1 MSRTDRKLLEIEFYF
16 LSFQLSTIWFLK
28 IQKFQQP
35 IGFSLGFMHPHV
47 KSYQNYLYH
56 CTEIIIFKFIT

>member
-28 IQKFQQP
+28 IQKISTADWVL
-35 IGFSLGFMHPHV
+35 IGFYASPCKISSKLLVPLHRNNNF
-47 KSYQNYLYH
+47 
-56 CTEIIIFKFIT
+56 